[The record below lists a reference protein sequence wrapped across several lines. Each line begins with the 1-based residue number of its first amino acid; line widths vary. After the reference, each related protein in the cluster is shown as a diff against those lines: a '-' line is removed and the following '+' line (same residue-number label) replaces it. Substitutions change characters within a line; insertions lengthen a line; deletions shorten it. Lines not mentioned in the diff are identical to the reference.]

1 MVIVLTVAG
10 ALTLVAGLLTLLFA
24 VPMRDFS
31 FGETLLVVG
40 SIVAGAGLIVL
51 ALAQVIREIRKLQP
65 SGLAVA
71 AAAPRPEF
79 PPRPVPPTATIPTGT
94 MPPVEPPF
102 PLRRDPPAPLA
113 ADRPQPDAAGDVTPR
128 PAPAAPGKRNL
139 FQRSPL
145 TPRPAGERS
154 EGPGDQAEPS
164 PAPDLTQGHT
174 PRADLSWPER
184 PAEGLW
190 KRRRRTEPAAAPE
203 PPRAPQLDL
212 NTESATETQRV
223 TVLKS
228 GVVDGMAYTLYS
240 DGSIEAELAE
250 GMVRFDSIEALRAH
264 LDKPS

>member
-79 PPRPVPPTATIPTGT
+79 PPRPVPPTAS

-102 PLRRDPPAPLA
+102 PLRRDTPAPLA
-113 ADRPQPDAAGDVTPR
+113 GDRPPSDVAGDVPSR
-128 PAPAAPGKRNL
+128 PVPAAPSKRNL

-145 TPRPAGERS
+145 PPRPAAERT
-154 EGPGDQAEPS
+154 EGAADQPE
-164 PAPDLTQGHT
+164 PAPDLTQEPA
-174 PRADLSWPER
+174 PRAEVSWPER

-190 KRRRRTEPAAAPE
+190 KRRRRTEPAATPE

-212 NTESATETQRV
+212 NTESATETRV